1 MNEFELAPL
10 VLEGSIIGAM
20 VLVTAV
26 VVLGRAVT
34 ILQRRWNLSNARSL
48 GMFFASLATVVL
60 LSGYFQVAERFAPDL
75 TPFLDLIGVMG
86 IFATSAFWS
95 LGLYVLLGGKLPRNH
110 R

>member
-1 MNEFELAPL
+1 MNEVVLPPL
-10 VLEGSIIGAM
+10 VLEASIIG
-20 VLVTAV
+20 VLILVTAV
-26 VVLGRAVT
+26 VALGRGIT

-60 LSGYFQVAERFAPDL
+60 LSGYFQVPERFAPDL

-86 IFATSAFWS
+86 IFATAAFWS
-95 LGLYVLLGGKLPRNH
+95 VGLYVLLGGKLPRNH